1 MTRRTIA
8 LVVLLLLATA
18 GGGQAQDSYTL
29 KLKDTAQGDSYLFR
43 HNDNIKTTS
52 KVVDDQGNSQKTVN
66 DTRSKAFAFVES
78 IVQKPAGEALPTA
91 LRRGYRKAVV
101 TWNDRTQTL
110 PLDGLA
116 VLIDRKDDKYE
127 YRLEGGGKLT
137 PEDIA
142 ELDLDF
148 NKRSFNFLAQDIL
161 PDKAVKLK
169 ESWSLDPAVVFKA
182 MTKDELQKIDLDK
195 AKISARLVKVYDNNK
210 SQFGVVEFQF
220 ELPLAVG
227 AVVKSSG
234 AAPSSKGFKILGG
247 KLIIQGT
254 FDGCIDGSL
263 FARSTKATM
272 NYELRGS
279 NEDNLMTVLMALTA
293 SGTLEQSWE
302 DMKK

>member
-1 MTRRTIA
+1 MTRTIA
-8 LVVLLLLATA
+8 LVVTLLLAIA
-18 GGGQAQDSYTL
+18 CRGQAQDSYTL
-29 KLKDTAQGDSYLFR
+29 KLKEAAQGDSYLFR

-52 KVVDDQGNSQKTVN
+52 KVVDDQGNSQKSVN
-66 DTRSKAFAFVES
+66 DTRSKSFAYVET
-78 IVQKPAGEALPTA
+78 IVQKPAGETLPSA

-110 PLDGLA
+110 PMDGLA
-116 VLIDRKDDKYE
+116 VLIEKKDDKYE

-137 PEDIA
+137 PEDVA

-161 PDKAVKLK
+161 SDKTIKLK
-169 ESWSLDPAVVFKA
+169 DSWSLDPAVVFKA
-182 MTKDELQKIDLDK
+182 MSKSELQKFDLDK
-195 AKISARLVKVYDNNK
+195 AKIGARLVMVYDNNK

-227 AVVKSSG
+227 GRAGKS
-234 AAPSSKGFKILGG
+234 FKILGG
-247 KLIIQGT
+247 KLSIQGT

-279 NEDNLMTVLMALTA
+279 LEDTPMAVLMALTA